1 MITIIL
7 LTISTVAW
15 YIAAMFVGE
24 DLKLLIMRL
33 FLSLFNLICLSG
45 VLIIYVARRIAA
57 GKDQAVIEMI
67 EKKQPSADRVTP

>member
-1 MITIIL
+1 MITILL
-7 LTISTVAW
+7 LTVSIIAW
-15 YIAAMFVGE
+15 YIAAMFAGE

-45 VLIIYVARRIAA
+45 VLIVYAARCIAA

-67 EKKQPSADRVTP
+67 EEKRRAADRVTP